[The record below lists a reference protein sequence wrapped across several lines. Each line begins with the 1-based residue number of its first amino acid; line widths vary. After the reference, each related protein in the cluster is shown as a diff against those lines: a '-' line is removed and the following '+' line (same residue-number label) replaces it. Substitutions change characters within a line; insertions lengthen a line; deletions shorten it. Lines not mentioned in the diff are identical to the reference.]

1 MFLVLQ
7 FDEDV
12 EEVVLEIEV
21 LFDEE
26 KEIRESFTVR
36 LDPDQ
41 NMVSELGVS
50 FDAVNFVTLC
60 D

>member
-50 FDAVNFVTLC
+50 FDAVNFVILC